1 MTIHLTRS
9 ARQDLEAI
17 RTFTVDRWGRQ
28 QWLNYYR
35 GMAAVLEQI
44 AAAPD
49 AGRNRDVLYP
59 GMRSV
64 SYKGHLIFYRW
75 TEVAGDAPVV
85 LRIVHQRRNLP
96 ALRYLDSL

>member
-49 AGRNRDVLYP
+49 AGRNRDVLFP
-59 GMRSV
+59 GVRSI
-64 SYKGHLIFYRW
+64 SYKAYLILGLAYLRVSVQRFAHL
-75 TEVAGDAPVV
+75 
-85 LRIVHQRRNLP
+85 RNTFKRFSVGL
-96 ALRYLDSL
+96 

>member
-28 QWLNYYR
+28 QWLIYYR

-49 AGRNRDVLYP
+49 AGRNRDVLFP
-59 GMRSV
+59 GVRSI
-64 SYKGHLIFYRW
+64 SYKAHLIFYRR
-75 TEVAGDAPVV
+75 TEAADGAPVV
-85 LRIVHQRRNLP
+85 LRIVHQRGNLP
-96 ALRYLDSL
+96 ALRYMESL

>member
-49 AGRNRDVLYP
+49 AGRNRDVLFP
-59 GMRSV
+59 GVRSI
-64 SYKGHLIFYRW
+64 SYKAHLILGLAY
-75 TEVAGDAPVV
+75 
-85 LRIVHQRRNLP
+85 LRVSVQRFAHLRNTFKRFSVGL
-96 ALRYLDSL
+96 

>member
-1 MTIHLTRS
+1 MTLHLSSS

-17 RTFTVDRWGRQ
+17 RIFAIDRRGRQ
-28 QWLNYYR
+28 QWLNYYC

-64 SYKGHLIFYRW
+64 SCKGHLIFYRR

>member
-49 AGRNRDVLYP
+49 AGRNRDVLFP
-59 GMRSV
+59 GVRS
-64 SYKGHLIFYRW
+64 IR
-75 TEVAGDAPVV
+75 A
-85 LRIVHQRRNLP
+85 
-96 ALRYLDSL
+96 DSHHSGS